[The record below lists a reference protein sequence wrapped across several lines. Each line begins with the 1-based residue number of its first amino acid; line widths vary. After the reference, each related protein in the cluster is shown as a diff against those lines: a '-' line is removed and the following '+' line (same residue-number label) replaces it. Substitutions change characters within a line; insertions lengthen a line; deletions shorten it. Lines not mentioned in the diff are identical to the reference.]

1 MFFCPI
7 PCQRICMKV
16 SDRARIITKAEVSRL
31 LSRAGSVVGRSL
43 RILIRLQL
51 GVPTHRCPRLRV
63 PEIWEKQQGVRSRH
77 PLHWPPSCTAD
88 ANRVPNLPL
97 LKSWTGGFAAGVG
110 PGSVLAKYRPDLV
123 NLPTASAE
131 HCTGDGLKL
140 GPSADQSPAPTF
152 GCSLPSDVLR
162 VLDPSAGWRNEGVL
176 GEH

>member
-88 ANRVPNLPL
+88 DKSGSKPPTSQELDRWLCSRCWTWICAGKVPARLGQPANGQRGALHRRRAEAWSLSRSEPGPDVWLLPP
-97 LKSWTGGFAAGVG
+97 V
-110 PGSVLAKYRPDLV
+110 
-123 NLPTASAE
+123 
-131 HCTGDGLKL
+131 
-140 GPSADQSPAPTF
+140 
-152 GCSLPSDVLR
+152 
-162 VLDPSAGWRNEGVL
+162 
-176 GEH
+176 